1 MNELEKLC
9 LPLISYLK
17 ENHNPYTEIVIK
29 MDSVEVKQNID
40 GIPINK
46 G

>member
-1 MNELEKLC
+1 MDELEKIS
-9 LPLISYLK
+9 LPLIDYLK
-17 ENHNPYTEIVIK
+17 NNYNPHTEIVIK
-29 MDSVEVKQNID
+29 MDSVEVKQNVA